1 MRRKVT
7 LLGASGS
14 IGRQA
19 LDVIRTNSDKL
30 ELYGVCARRPVS
42 QWGELVE
49 DLRPSKIVSEF
60 ADGASAVERLAADD
74 NADIVLNA
82 IVGAAGLKAS
92 LAVLRSGRT
101 LALANKESV
110 VAAGALVCAYRD
122 SYGGSVI
129 PVDSEHSAIFQC
141 LLGERHSEIQ
151 RLILT
156 ASGGPFRGISQK
168 GLSAVSP
175 EQAIRHPRWKMG
187 PKISVDSAT
196 LMNKGLEVI
205 EAHFLFDIDYNRIDV
220 ALHPQSIA
228 HSLVEFADGSIKAHM
243 GPTDMRVPIQYAL
256 SYPERWEVPC
266 GRLDLSALASLEFAP
281 LENGVYPAF
290 ELAMEAG
297 RLGRSHPAVLSAANE
312 VAVEAFIGG
321 KITFT
326 VISDVIRRVLERHK
340 GFEIEE
346 VADFERAD
354 DWARQEAMKII
365 GECGIAD
372 CGLRN

>member
-7 LLGASGS
+7 ILGASGS

-30 ELYGVCARRPVS
+30 ELYGVCARRPGS
-42 QWGELVE
+42 EWAESVE
-49 DLRPSKIVSEF
+49 DLRPAKVVSEST
-60 ADGASAVERLAADD
+60 DGPLAVERLAADD

-82 IVGAAGLKAS
+82 IVGAAGLKAT
-92 LAVLRSGRT
+92 LAVLRSGRV

-122 SYGGSVI
+122 SYGAAII
-129 PVDSEHSAIFQC
+129 PVDSEHSAMFQC
-141 LLGERHSEIQ
+141 LLGESHAEVH

-156 ASGGPFRGISQK
+156 ASGGPFRGMSRE
-168 GLSAVSP
+168 GLRAVSP
-175 EQAIRHPRWKMG
+175 ERAIRHPRWKMG

-220 ALHPQSIA
+220 VLHPQSIT
-228 HSLVEFADGSIKAHM
+228 HSLVEFADGSLKAHL

-256 SYPERWEVPC
+256 SYPERWQAPC
-266 GRLDLSALASLEFAP
+266 GRLDLAAVASLEFAP
-281 LENGVYPAF
+281 LERGVYPAF
-290 ELAMEAG
+290 DLCAEAA
-297 RLGRSHPAVLSAANE
+297 RLGVSYPAVLSAANE

-326 VISDVIRRVLERHK
+326 AISDIVRGVLEQHK
-340 GFEIEE
+340 GIEIAD

-354 DWARQEAMKII
+354 TWARQEAMKVMSNA
-365 GECGIAD
+365 E
-372 CGLRN
+372 